1 MNNQASAI
9 KSNTIVNVPVHAIIF
24 NHYQVDGTIN
34 RDTVEE
40 IKSSLIQNKDNGSKG
55 LLQIT
60 RGRALA
66 DGRYEQAFGR
76 HRLIAFQELAEQNN
90 FWNEMPLL
98 VSELSDLEMFELM
111 GIENFSRRDISP
123 VEEASIFNVYM
134 TDFGKTS
141 VEAAVKFGKS
151 EEYVRQAVRF
161 LNLPEVAQAMLE
173 AGTLNKSGARDLLV
187 LEKIGGSDLVQEALE
202 EIAKN
207 PEYTVSDSVEG
218 VLRGS
223 DNAKFL
229 DKSAD
234 WFSANKN
241 FPRKHLPALDSKT
254 IGDVLEPAEG
264 HAKENVGYLKD
275 IVRLVSSGMEVSDEA
290 FPQVTPE
297 SLERLRVLANPTP
310 CEKCPLHAVL
320 NGDHY
325 CGLPLCM
332 DRKVTAWKAKVQED
346 KINEIGV
353 PLYQK
358 SDGPYVKL
366 DRYESADKKLW
377 AAKGADLRIIPSRY
391 EYNNF
396 EGLDY
401 DTAAVLVGAAA
412 EKRLKKIEAD
422 KKKQETESVSRKNE
436 ARFRD
441 TKIEFVRRFNWEVT
455 SRAFE
460 SALDGVSSPALLAL
474 MAESLIDRGTDFPED
489 VNEGDLIDEAKKM
502 KKAADQA
509 KELRRIAMHGALD
522 AELYSSRVADL
533 DYDKKNLMIKHAE
546 RFVNIAAAWGVKL
559 PADFSKQAETYQAE
573 LDAALKELA

>member
-1 MNNQASAI
+1 MSKTNTNNTGTTA
-9 KSNTIVNVPVHAIIF
+9 IVNVPVNAIIF

-34 RDTVEE
+34 RETVEE

-60 RGRALA
+60 RGRMLA
-66 DGRYEQAFGR
+66 DGTYEQAFGR
-76 HRLIAFQELAEQNN
+76 HRLIAFQELAEQND

-98 VSELSDLEMFELM
+98 VSELNDLEMFELM
-111 GIENFSRRDISP
+111 GIENFQRRNISP
-123 VEEASIFNVYM
+123 LEEANIFNTYM
-134 TDFGKTS
+134 TDFGKSS
-141 VEAAVKFGKS
+141 VEAGLKFGKS
-151 EEYVRQAVRF
+151 EEYVRQSVRY
-161 LNLPEVAQAMLE
+161 LNLPEAAQTMLE
-173 AGTLNKSGARDLLV
+173 QGTLNKSGGRDLLV
-187 LEKIGGSDLVQEALE
+187 LEKIGGAALVADAIDLI
-202 EIAKN
+202 IARPDEN
-207 PEYTVSDSVEG
+207 VSELVET
-218 VLRGS
+218 VLRQS
-223 DNAKFL
+223 DDTNYL

-254 IGDVLEPAEG
+254 IGDVLEAAEG

-275 IVRLVSSGMEVSDEA
+275 IVRLVSAGMEVTDEA

-297 SLERLRVLANPTP
+297 SLERVRVLANPTP

-332 DRKVTAWKAKVQED
+332 ERKVTAWKAKVQED

-377 AAKGADLRIIPSRY
+377 AAKGADLRIIPSKY

-396 EGLDY
+396 PGLDY

-412 EKRLKKIEAD
+412 EKRLKKIETA
-422 KKKQETESVSRKNE
+422 KKKDETESASRKNE
-436 ARFRD
+436 AQIRD
-441 TKIEFVRRFNWEVT
+441 TKREFAFRFAWEVA

-460 SALDGVSSPALLAL
+460 GALDGVSSPKLLAIF
-474 MAESLIDRGTDFPED
+474 ANALIGDADFPED
-489 VNEGDLIDEAKKM
+489 VEEYTLVDEALKM
-502 KKAADQA
+502 KKASDQS
-509 KELRRIAMHGALD
+509 KELRRIAMHGVIDGEVRPDID
-522 AELYSSRVADL
+522 AKKIISKMAK
-533 DYDKKNLMIKHAE
+533 DYETTAQEWNY
-546 RFVNIAAAWGVKL
+546 KL
-559 PADFSKQAETYQAE
+559 PSDFTKQAEKYQAE
-573 LDAALKELA
+573 LDAALKEIK

>member
-1 MNNQASAI
+1 MNNQTSAI
-9 KSNTIVNVPVHAIIF
+9 KENIIVNVPVNTIIF

-34 RDTVEE
+34 RETVEE

-60 RGRALA
+60 RGRELA

-76 HRLIAFQELAEQNN
+76 HRLIAFQELAEQND

-151 EEYVRQAVRF
+151 EEYVRQAVRL
-161 LNLPEVAQAMLE
+161 LNLPEAAQAMLE
-173 AGTLNKSGARDLLV
+173 DGRLNKSGARDLLV
-187 LEKIGGSDLVQEALE
+187 LEKIGGAGLVKDALE
-202 EIAKN
+202 TIVARPDEN
-207 PEYTVSDSVEG
+207 VSELVET
-218 VLRGS
+218 VLRQS
-223 DNAKFL
+223 DDTKYL

-275 IVRLVSSGMEVSDEA
+275 IVRLVSSGMEITDEA

-401 DTAAVLVGAAA
+401 DTAAVLVGPAA
-412 EKRLKKIEAD
+412 EKRLKKIEAAE
-422 KKKQETESVSRKNE
+422 KKQETESTKRKNE
-436 ARFRD
+436 YKFNEIRR
-441 TKIEFVRRFNWEVT
+441 EFSYRFNWEVA

-460 SALDGVSSPALLAL
+460 NALDGVSNPSILVYIAERLVESADFPDGTNEDDLLA
-474 MAESLIDRGTDFPED
+474 D
-489 VNEGDLIDEAKKM
+489 VKKM
-502 KKAADQA
+502 KKTADQA
-509 KELRRIAMHGALD
+509 KELRRIAMHGVLD
-522 AELYSSRVADL
+522 WSMARNQMHIDT
-533 DYDKKNLMIKHAE
+533 DDKKMIIKHAK
-546 RFVNIAAAWGVKL
+546 NIAKIAEDFGVKL

>member
-1 MNNQASAI
+1 MNNLASAI
-9 KSNTIVNVPVHAIIF
+9 KSNVIVNVPVHAIIF

-60 RGRALA
+60 RGRELA

-76 HRLIAFQELAEQNN
+76 HRLIAFQELAEQND

-161 LNLPEVAQAMLE
+161 LNLPEAAQAMLE

-254 IGDVLEPAEG
+254 IGDVLEVAEG

-275 IVRLVSSGMEVSDEA
+275 IVRLVSSGMEITDEA

-332 DRKVTAWKAKVQED
+332 ERKVTAWKAKVQED

-366 DRYESADKKLW
+366 DRYEDADRKLW
-377 AAKGADLRIIPSRY
+377 KAKGADLRIISSKY

-401 DTAAVLVGAAA
+401 DMAAVLVGPAA
-412 EKRLKKIEAD
+412 EKRIKKAKAAEE
-422 KKKQETESVSRKNE
+422 KQKTEKVNSQNAHQVQVIKE
-436 ARFRD
+436 HF
-441 TKIEFVRRFNWEVT
+441 TRRFSWEVA

-460 SALDGVSSPALLAL
+460 GVLDGISS
-474 MAESLIDRGTDFPED
+474 MAVLEIFCERSLWD
-489 VNEGDLIDEAKKM
+489 VLPRDIDEDDFLEEVKSIKKTS
-502 KKAADQA
+502 DRT
-509 KELRRIAMHGALD
+509 KELRRYAVAGLLSGRLQEDDLELD
-522 AELYSSRVADL
+522 IEA
-533 DYDKKNLMIKHAE
+533 KKLLIKHSE
-546 RFVNIAAAWGVKL
+546 RFVKIAAEWGVKL

>member
-1 MNNQASAI
+1 MNNQPNAI
-9 KSNTIVNVPVHAIIF
+9 KSNIIVNVPVNTIIF

-34 RDTVEE
+34 RETVEE

-60 RGRALA
+60 RGRELA

-76 HRLIAFQELAEQNN
+76 HRLIAFQELAVEND
-90 FWNEMPLL
+90 FWSEMPLL

-141 VEAAVKFGKS
+141 VDAAVKFGKS
-151 EEYVRQAVRF
+151 EEYVRQSIRI
-161 LNLPEVAQAMLE
+161 LNLPVEAQAMLE

-187 LEKIGGSDLVQEALE
+187 LEKIGGAGLVKDALE
-202 EIAKN
+202 TIVAR
-207 PEYTVSDSVEG
+207 PEENVSELVET
-218 VLRGS
+218 VLRQS
-223 DNAKFL
+223 DDTKYL

-241 FPRKHLPALDSKT
+241 FPRKHLPMLERKT
-254 IGDVLEPAEG
+254 IDDVLESATG
-264 HAKENVGYLKD
+264 QAGVDADTLKD
-275 IVRLVSSGMEVSDEA
+275 ITRLISAGMEITDEA

-297 SLERLRVLANPTP
+297 SMERLRVLANPTP

-332 DRKVTAWKAKVQED
+332 ERKVTAWKAKVQED

-366 DRYESADKKLW
+366 DKWEDADKKLW
-377 AAKGADLRIIPSRY
+377 NAKGADLRLMPSKN
-391 EYNNF
+391 EYSHF

-401 DTAAVLVGAAA
+401 DMCVVLVGAAA
-412 EKRLKKIEAD
+412 EKRMKKIEAE
-422 KKKQETESVSRKNE
+422 KKKEITESASRKN
-436 ARFRD
+436 AGAIRD
-441 TKIEFVRRFNWEVT
+441 TKVEFMFRFRWEVA

-460 SALDGVSSPALLAL
+460 GALDGLSNPLILAP
-474 MAESLIDRGTDFPED
+474 MAERFAENADFPD
-489 VNEGDLIDEAKKM
+489 GVDADDLIEAAQNM
-502 KKAADQA
+502 KKSADQS
-509 KELRRIAMHGALD
+509 KELRRIAMHGILD
-522 AELYSSRVADL
+522 VRMYSGQFHIDL
-533 DYDKKNLMIKHAE
+533 DDKKFFSKHTQRIQKIAE
-546 RFVNIAAAWGVKL
+546 ELGVKL
-559 PADFSKQAETYQAE
+559 PSDFNKQAETYQAE

>member
-1 MNNQASAI
+1 MSN
-9 KSNTIVNVPVHAIIF
+9 KSNVIVNVPVNTIIF

-34 RDTVEE
+34 RETVEE

-60 RGRALA
+60 RGRELA

-76 HRLIAFQELAEQNN
+76 HRLIAFQELAEQND

-98 VSELSDLEMFELM
+98 VSDLSDLEMFELM

-151 EEYVRQAVRF
+151 EEYVRQAVRL
-161 LNLPEVAQAMLE
+161 LNLPEAAQAMLE
-173 AGTLNKSGARDLLV
+173 DGRLNKSGARDLLV
-187 LEKIGGSDLVQEALE
+187 LEKIGGSDLVQEALH
-202 EIAKN
+202 EIAEN
-207 PEYTVSDSVEG
+207 PEFTVSESVEG
-218 VLRGS
+218 VLRQS

-264 HAKENVGYLKD
+264 HVKENVGYLKD
-275 IVRLVSSGMEVSDEA
+275 IVRLVSAGMEITDEA

-320 NGDHY
+320 NGDHF

-332 DRKVTAWKAKVQED
+332 ERKVTAWKAKVQED

-366 DRYESADKKLW
+366 DRYEDADRKLW
-377 AAKGADLRIIPSRY
+377 KAKGADLRIIPSRY

-396 EGLDY
+396 DGLDY
-401 DTAAVLVGAAA
+401 DTAAVLVGPAA
-412 EKRLKKIEAD
+412 EKRLKKAEAAE
-422 KKKQETESVSRKNE
+422 KKQETESAKRKNE
-436 ARFRD
+436 YKLNEIKR
-441 TKIEFVRRFNWEVT
+441 EFAYRFNWEVA

-460 SALDGVSSPALLAL
+460 SALDGVSNPAILVYIAERLSESADFPGDTNEDDLLA
-474 MAESLIDRGTDFPED
+474 D
-489 VNEGDLIDEAKKM
+489 VKKM
-502 KKAADQA
+502 KKTADQA
-509 KELRRIAMHGALD
+509 KELRRIAMHGVLD
-522 AELYSSRVADL
+522 WSLARNQMHIDT
-533 DYDKKNLMIKHAE
+533 DDKKMIAKHAK
-546 RFVNIAAAWGVKL
+546 NIAKVAEDFGVKL
-559 PADFSKQAETYQAE
+559 PADFNKQAETYQAE
-573 LDAALKELA
+573 LDATLKELV

>member
-1 MNNQASAI
+1 MNNQLNAI
-9 KSNTIVNVPVHAIIF
+9 KENVIVNVPVNAIIF

-34 RDTVEE
+34 RETVEE

-60 RGRALA
+60 RGRELA

-76 HRLIAFQELAEQNN
+76 HRLIAFQELATQND

-151 EEYVRQAVRF
+151 EEYVRQAIRI
-161 LNLPEVAQAMLE
+161 LNLPEAAQAMLE
-173 AGTLNKSGARDLLV
+173 QGTLNKSGGRDLLV
-187 LEKIGGSDLVQEALE
+187 LEKIGGVSLVADAIELIVARPE
-202 EIAKN
+202 EN
-207 PEYTVSDSVEG
+207 VSELVET
-218 VLRGS
+218 VLRQS
-223 DNAKFL
+223 DNTHYL

-241 FPRKHLPALDSKT
+241 FPRKHLPALDFKT
-254 IGDVLEPAEG
+254 IGDVLEPTEG
-264 HAKENVGYLKD
+264 HEEELGYLKD
-275 IVRLVSSGMEVSDEA
+275 ISRLISAGMEIADED
-290 FPQVTPE
+290 FPQVTSE
-297 SLERLRVLANPTP
+297 SLARLRVLANPTP

-325 CGLPLCM
+325 CGLPVCM
-332 DRKVTAWKAKVQED
+332 ERKVTAWKAKVQED

-377 AAKGADLRIIPSRY
+377 AAKGADLRIIPSKY

-401 DTAAVLVGAAA
+401 ETAAVLVGPAA
-412 EKRLKKIEAD
+412 EKRLKKIETAN
-422 KKKQETESVSRKNE
+422 KKQETESVSRKNE
-436 ARFRD
+436 SRIRE
-441 TKIEFVRRFNWEVT
+441 TKREFALRFNWEVA

-460 SALDGVSSPALLAL
+460 SALDGVPSPKILANL
-474 MAESLIDRGTDFPED
+474 ANISITDADFPED
-489 VNEGDLIDEAKKM
+489 VDNYNLVAEALKM
-502 KKAADQA
+502 KKTSDQT
-509 KELRRIAMHGALD
+509 KELRRITMHGLIDMEVRFDLD
-522 AELYSSRVADL
+522 A
-533 DYDKKNLMIKHAE
+533 KKQIIKLAKDFE
-546 RFVNIAAAWGVKL
+546 KIAGEWGVKL
-559 PADFSKQAETYQAE
+559 PSDFNKQAETYQAE